1 MTISSPLVVVGSV
14 NADIYVE
21 VERLPIEGETI
32 AARGG
37 QTFPGG
43 KGANQAA
50 CAARLSYP
58 TYFCGQVGQDG
69 HASLVKDALASAG
82 VRLDHVTSVK
92 GPTGH
97 AVVMLQPGGKNSI
110 IIVGG
115 ANVAWP
121 RLEDGISRL
130 TSNAQH
136 LITRAGAVLLQR
148 EIPDA
153 VNLEAAKIAKGADV
167 PVIMDAGG
175 AEGPI
180 PDELLKCVTV
190 LSPNETELARLTS
203 MPTNSLEEILQAAT
217 KVQEMGVK
225 QVLVKMGENGSVLV
239 CDGAPPIFQP
249 ALLAPVVV
257 DTTGAGDTFTAAYT
271 VALIESQTPA
281 EALRFAAAS
290 ASLCVRTKGTIPS
303 MPERKAVLQLLKEHP
318 VAAESLSM
326 SDEEGLKTIE
336 GANSKAN

>member
-1 MTISSPLVVVGSV
+1 MTISYAPLIVIGSV

-32 AARGG
+32 AARSR

-58 TYFCGQVGQDG
+58 TFFCGQVGQDG
-69 HASLVKDALASAG
+69 HATLVKDALASAS
-82 VRLDHVTSVK
+82 VRLDHVTTVK
-92 GPTGH
+92 GVPTGH
-97 AVVMLQPGGKNSI
+97 AVVMLQPGGQNSI

-115 ANVAWP
+115 ANAAWP
-121 RLEDGISRL
+121 RLEDGRLIS
-130 TSNAQH
+130 SHAQL
-136 LITRAGAVLLQR
+136 LIKRAGAVLLQR

-153 VNLEAAKIAKGADV
+153 VNLEAAKIAKSADV

-180 PDELLKCVTV
+180 PDELLKGVTV
-190 LSPNETELARLTS
+190 LSPNETGLARLTA
-203 MPTNSLEEILQAAT
+203 MPTDSLEKILQAAA
-217 KVQEMGVK
+217 KIQEMGVK

-239 CDGAPPIFQP
+239 RDGEPPIFQP
-249 ALLAPVVV
+249 AILAPVVV
-257 DTTGAGDTFTAAYT
+257 DTTGAGDTFTAAFT
-271 VALIESQTPA
+271 VALESQTPA
-281 EALRFAAAS
+281 EALRFAATS

-303 MPERKAVLQLLKEHP
+303 MPKRKEVLAAVLK
-318 VAAESLSM
+318 VAATEPC
-326 SDEEGLKTIE
+326 G
-336 GANSKAN
+336 

>member
-1 MTISSPLVVVGSV
+1 MTIGSPLVVVGSV

-21 VERLPIEGETI
+21 VERLPAEGETI
-32 AARGG
+32 AARSG

-58 TYFCGQVGQDG
+58 TFFCGQVGQDA
-69 HASLVKDALASAG
+69 HANLVRNALVSAG
-82 VRLDHVTSVK
+82 VHLDHVNTVDA
-92 GPTGH
+92 PTGH
-97 AVVMLQPGGKNSI
+97 AVVILQPGGKNSI

-121 RLEDGISRL
+121 KLEDGISSL
-130 TSNAQH
+130 TTNAQE
-136 LITRAGAVLLQR
+136 LIKRAGAVLLQR

-153 VNLEAAKIAKGADV
+153 VNLEAAKIAKSAGV

-180 PDELLKCVTV
+180 PEELLKCLTV
-190 LSPNETELARLTS
+190 LSPNETELARLTD
-203 MPTNSLEEILQAAT
+203 MPTNSGEEILTAAK
-217 KVQEMGVK
+217 KVLEMGVK
-225 QVLVKMGENGSVLV
+225 QVLVKMGENGSMLV
-239 CDGAPPIFQP
+239 SEKESPIHQP
-249 ALLAPVVV
+249 AILAPVVV
-257 DTTGAGDTFTAAYT
+257 DTTGAGDTFTAAYA
-271 VALIESQTPA
+271 VALIERQTLV

-290 ASLCVRTKGTIPS
+290 ASICVRFKGAMPS

-318 VAAESLSM
+318 V
-326 SDEEGLKTIE
+326 
-336 GANSKAN
+336 SK